1 MDSNIEIGDVGCFN
15 IHGEAFY
22 TGPQGTAKA
31 NLIRDSGLTSLT
43 GAIRQVTK
51 SAQFYLYFTASIPV
65 THAIMVVPTIIGILL
80 MAHAN

>member
-43 GAIRQVTK
+43 GAIRQVFEDK
-51 SAQFYLYFTASIPV
+51 ECAV
-65 THAIMVVPTIIGILL
+65 LL
-80 MAHAN
+80 IFHG